1 MGGQEATMC
10 HHDKRKCRGTAAV
23 EFALV
28 TVVWLPLLLG
38 LLTIGTTMIRAQAT
52 IQVARDC
59 GHMYARG
66 VDFTLAGSQAVV
78 VELGKDLGMKATGAD
93 PPGDGIVILSSIM
106 YILEPQCEAAGLYTG
121 PVGARDYSQCINLR
135 QWVFTHR
142 WNIGNTALRS
152 SNYGTPDPAIVNGS
166 TGAIATYMTD
176 TRARTSG
183 FNLLTAPQVGQPG
196 FQAGQNAYLVEAFF
210 SSPGWSGS
218 YSYSLF

>member
-1 MGGQEATMC
+1 MYHSDRTA
-10 HHDKRKCRGTAAV
+10 RRGAAAI

-38 LLTIGTTMIRAQAT
+38 TLTIGTTMIRALAT

-66 VDFTLAGSQAVV
+66 VDFSLPGTQAMVL
-78 VELGKDLGMKATGAD
+78 ELGKDLGMKATGAD
-93 PPGDGIVILSSIM
+93 PPGDGVVILSSIM
-106 YILEPQCEAAGLYTG
+106 YILEPQCDAAGLYTG

-135 QWVFTHR
+135 RWVFTHR
-142 WNIGNTALRS
+142 WTIGNTALRE

-166 TGAIATYMTD
+166 TGTIATYMTD
-176 TRARTSG
+176 TRARMGAFT
-183 FNLLTAPQVGQPG
+183 LLPVPQVGQPG
-196 FQAGQNAYLVEAFF
+196 FQAGQTAYMVEAYFV
-210 SSPGWSGS
+210 SPGWSGS